1 MRAILAKSQTFG
13 EELDVTL
20 RSEVSRAAA
29 HYTGPGN
36 RKFLA
41 RGRLENERRTRRKSK
56 IDESGAGGAGGLDR
70 SEQTEEPRCFTNVSE
85 ANLLREQRERK
96 KEKQRT
102 IMRFLRLADDNLRLV
117 APGRTVDVPNG
128 HVSPANDKETT
139 RIVENESRS
148 ARIGVEEE
156 DDSRGWKVE
165 EDKCQSATRLRS
177 SPSEGNKE
185 ASKQQ
190 ARPERSFNQP
200 PRAQWHS

>member
-1 MRAILAKSQTFG
+1 MS
-13 EELDVTL
+13 
-20 RSEVSRAAA
+20 
-29 HYTGPGN
+29 N
-36 RKFLA
+36 
-41 RGRLENERRTRRKSK
+41 
-56 IDESGAGGAGGLDR
+56 
-70 SEQTEEPRCFTNVSE
+70 RCFTNVSE
-85 ANLLREQRERK
+85 ANLPREQRERK

-102 IMRFLRLADDNLRLV
+102 IMRFLRLADDNFALKYTSCRKKVV

-139 RIVENESRS
+139 RIVENRLGKDVS
-148 ARIGVEEE
+148 RIGEEEE

>member
-1 MRAILAKSQTFG
+1 MS
-13 EELDVTL
+13 
-20 RSEVSRAAA
+20 
-29 HYTGPGN
+29 N
-36 RKFLA
+36 
-41 RGRLENERRTRRKSK
+41 
-56 IDESGAGGAGGLDR
+56 
-70 SEQTEEPRCFTNVSE
+70 RCFTNVSE
-85 ANLLREQRERK
+85 ANLLREQRERITSIGGPIEAIVTIK
-96 KEKQRT
+96 RIKIHVVPKEGCSTGK
-102 IMRFLRLADDNLRLV
+102 
-117 APGRTVDVPNG
+117 RTVDVPNG

-148 ARIGVEEE
+148 VRIGEEEE